1 RRSPMRT
8 HRIYASWLPPNQ
20 RERAELLKMRRMQH
34 LVIAWMAGLI
44 PGGWLVALLAPDE
57 TVFVPFTLV
66 WIALGLWF
74 AERIGARRC
83 PRCGDDFC
91 EKRDFLLVWLIQPS
105 LRELRTEPE
114 KGGRIS
120 VIQAHERMLLKSS
133 ERPISDHLQRRENYS
148 GQRQPGTG

>member
-1 RRSPMRT
+1 MRT
-8 HRIYASWLPPNQ
+8 HRVYASWLPPNP

-66 WIALGLWF
+66 WIAVGLWF
-74 AERIGARRC
+74 VERIGARRC

-91 EKRDFLLVWLIQPS
+91 EKREFSYWSGLFNHRCENCGLS
-105 LRELRTEPE
+105 LKKAAE
-114 KGGRIS
+114 
-120 VIQAHERMLLKSS
+120 
-133 ERPISDHLQRRENYS
+133 
-148 GQRQPGTG
+148 